1 MCLSIIYRARV
12 PASSALHSTPL
23 SQLVSMRHFT
33 SQSVSFAFSLVILLS
48 STLVNAQS
56 FTKADLARWQQR
68 AKQVTITRDTWGVP
82 HIYGKTDADVVFG
95 LLFTQCEDD
104 FGRVEENYITS
115 TGRLAEV
122 EGESA
127 LYHDLR
133 ARLFMDTTQAIAI
146 YKKSPVWMKQ
156 LLDAFA
162 DGANYYLYTHPDVKP
177 QLLTRFQPWMPLM
190 FSEGSIGGNISV
202 VSTERL
208 KAFYEQRKS
217 TSWNEK
223 FDHDEGTAH
232 RRESIGSNGFA
243 IAPAKSAT
251 KNALLLINPHTSFYF
266 RSEVHMISQA
276 GLNAYGAVTWGQFFV
291 YQGFNENCG
300 WMHTTSYADSMD
312 EYLETIEKKGN
323 DLYYKYGTT
332 LKPVRTQKVRL
343 PYKLG
348 NGVQYKEFTMYF
360 TQHGPIAGEKDGKWI
375 AIDMMN
381 TPLNALSQSYL
392 RTKATGYESYKEVM
406 KLNGNASNNTV
417 FADRNGTIAYCH
429 GNFMPRRNTKFDWEE
444 PVDGSNPET
453 DWKGLHSVGE
463 IVQVKN
469 PASGWIQNCNSTP
482 FTVSGS
488 SSPDKSKY
496 PEYMAPDAQ
505 NYRGINAAR
514 VLSSKSVYTLDTLI
528 AAAND
533 PYLAAFDD
541 LLPPLLTAYQTVS
554 GETANQSKDLAEAIQ
569 ILKDW
574 DRSYGTA
581 SIGQTLAIMWGE
593 KIQRLARS
601 RAAANQGF
609 DNQSLSAFTAQK
621 TTPQEKVTAL
631 VDVLKDLT
639 RDFGTWKTPWGDVN
653 RYQRLTG
660 KTQETYDDSKQSI
673 PVGFTSSAWGSLAA
687 FAARTY
693 PGTKKRYGSVGN
705 SFVAVVEFGKRVTAR
720 SVVTGGQ
727 SSRPGETH
735 FTDQAPLYCEGK
747 FKDVLFYPED
757 VQKHVEK
764 TYHPGDK

>member
-1 MCLSIIYRARV
+1 MLPRFVRPNPQSSILFFCLIIFLGATD
-12 PASSALHSTPL
+12 AD
-23 SQLVSMRHFT
+23 
-33 SQSVSFAFSLVILLS
+33 
-48 STLVNAQS
+48 AQA
-56 FTKADLARWQQR
+56 FTKAEIARWEQR

-115 TGRLAEV
+115 IGRLAEI

-133 ARLFMDTTQAIAI
+133 ARLFMDTTQAVAI

-162 DGANYYLYTHPDVKP
+162 DGTNYYLHTHPDVKP
-177 QLLTRFQPWMPLM
+177 RLLTRFQPWMPLM

-202 VSTERL
+202 VPIERI

-217 TSWNEK
+217 TSSLHN
-223 FDHDEGTAH
+223 FDHYE
-232 RRESIGSNGFA
+232 RESVGSNGFA

-266 RSEVHMISQA
+266 RSEVHMISEA
-276 GLNAYGAVTWGQFFV
+276 GLNTYGAVTWGQFFV

-323 DLYYKYGTT
+323 ALFYKHGNT

-343 PYKLG
+343 PYKSG
-348 NGVQYKEFTMYF
+348 TGVQYKDFTMYF
-360 TQHGPIAGEKDGKWI
+360 TQHGPIAGEQDGKWI
-375 AIDMMN
+375 AINMMN

-406 KLNGNASNNTV
+406 KLNGNASNNTI
-417 FADRNGTIAYCH
+417 FADRNGTIAYWH
-429 GNFMPRRNTKFDWEE
+429 GNFMPRRNPKFDWEE

-453 DWKGLHSVGE
+453 DWKGLHPVEE

-469 PASGWIQNCNSTP
+469 PATGWIQNCNATP

-488 SSPDKSKY
+488 SSPDKSRF
-496 PEYMAPDAQ
+496 PAYMAPDAE
-505 NYRGINAAR
+505 NYRGINAVR
-514 VLSSKSVYTLDTLI
+514 VLSSKSMFTLDTLI

-533 PYLAAFDD
+533 PHLPAFDD
-541 LLPPLLTAYQTVS
+541 LLPPLLAAYQSVS
-554 GETANQSKDLAEAIQ
+554 GETRNQSKDLAEAIQ
-569 ILKDW
+569 VLTSW
-574 DRSYGTA
+574 DKSYGVN
-581 SIGQTLAIMWGE
+581 SVGQTLAILWGE

-601 RAAANQGF
+601 RAGAGERF
-609 DNQSLSAFTAQK
+609 DNLSLTAFTIK
-621 TTPQEKVTAL
+621 NTTPQEKVTAL
-631 VDVLKDLT
+631 ADVLTDLT
-639 RDFGTWKTPWGDVN
+639 RDFGTWKTPWGNIN

-660 KTQETYDDSKQSI
+660 KTQESYDDQKPSI

-687 FAARTY
+687 FAAKTY

-727 SSRPGETH
+727 SSRPGTAH

-757 VQKHVEK
+757 IQKHVEK
-764 TYHPGDK
+764 TYHPGK

>member
-1 MCLSIIYRARV
+1 MNRLTSHPII
-12 PASSALHSTPL
+12 
-23 SQLVSMRHFT
+23 
-33 SQSVSFAFSLVILLS
+33 SFFSLFAILFS
-48 STLVNAQS
+48 FSAQGQPLG
-56 FTKADLARWQQR
+56 KAEIARWQQQ

-95 LLFTQCEDD
+95 LIYTQCEDD
-104 FGRVEENYITS
+104 FARVEENYITS
-115 TGRLAEV
+115 IGRLAEV

-133 ARLFMDTTQAIAI
+133 ARLFMDSTQAIAT
-146 YKKSPVWMKQ
+146 YKKSPSWMKQ

-162 DGANYYLYTHPDVKP
+162 DGTNYYLYTHPTVTPK
-177 QLLTRFQPWMPLM
+177 LLKRFQPWMPLM

-202 VSTERL
+202 VPIERL

-217 TSWNEK
+217 TSWINT
-223 FDHDEGTAH
+223 FDHYE
-232 RRESIGSNGFA
+232 RESVGSNGFA

-266 RSEVHMISQA
+266 RSEVHMVSQG
-276 GLNAYGAVTWGQFFV
+276 GLNAYGAVTWGQFFI

-323 DLYYKYGTT
+323 VIYYKHGTD

-343 PYKLG
+343 AYKSG
-348 NGVQYKEFTMYF
+348 NGVQYKEFPMYF

-381 TPLNALSQSYL
+381 TPLNALEQSYL
-392 RTKATGYESYKEVM
+392 RTKATGYASFKEVM
-406 KLNGNASNNTV
+406 KLNGNASNNTI
-417 FADRNGTIAYCH
+417 FADKDGTIAYWH
-429 GNFMPRRNTKFDWEE
+429 GNFMPKRDPKFDWSQ
-444 PVDGSNPET
+444 PVDGSNPAT
-453 DWKGLHSVGE
+453 DWKGLHSIDD
-463 IVQVKN
+463 IVQVRN

-488 SSPDKSKY
+488 SSPEKSKY
-496 PEYMAPDAQ
+496 PDYMAPDAE
-505 NYRGINAAR
+505 NYRGINAVR
-514 VLSSKSVYTLDTLI
+514 VLSQKSVYTLDTLI

-533 PYLAAFDD
+533 PHLVAFDE
-541 LLPPLLTAYQTVS
+541 LLPPLLSAYQTVS
-554 GETANQSKDLAEAIQ
+554 SDAVNQSKDLAEAMQ
-569 ILKDW
+569 ILKGW
-574 DRSYGTA
+574 NKTYGVT
-581 SIGQTLAIMWGE
+581 SVGQTLAIFWGE
-593 KIQRLARS
+593 KIQKLARS
-601 RAAANQGF
+601 RAASDQRF
-609 DNQSLSAFTAQK
+609 DNLSLTAFTISK
-621 TTPQEKVTAL
+621 TSPQEKVTAL
-631 VDVLKDLT
+631 TDVLTELT
-639 RDFGTWKTPWGDVN
+639 RDFGTWKTPWGDIN

-660 KTQETYDDSKQSI
+660 KIQETYDDQKPSI

-705 SFVAVVEFGKRVTAR
+705 SFVAVVEFGKRVKAR

-727 SSRPGETH
+727 SSQPGTEH

-764 TYHPGDK
+764 TYHPGDN

>member
-1 MCLSIIYRARV
+1 MNR
-12 PASSALHSTPL
+12 PPL
-23 SQLVSMRHFT
+23 QPIGFL
-33 SQSVSFAFSLVILLS
+33 FSLLILLNGPS
-48 STLVNAQS
+48 LQAQS
-56 FTKADLARWQQR
+56 FTKAEIARWQQK

-127 LYHDLR
+127 IYHDLR
-133 ARLFMDTTQAIAI
+133 ARLFLDTTQAIAI
-146 YKKSPVWMKQ
+146 YKKSPLWMKS

-162 DGANYYLYTHPDVKP
+162 DGSNYYLHTHPEVKP
-177 QLLTRFQPWMPLM
+177 RLLKRFQPWMPLM

-217 TSWNEK
+217 TSYVDYN
-223 FDHDEGTAH
+223 DHYE
-232 RRESIGSNGFA
+232 RESIGSNGFA

-266 RSEVHMISQA
+266 RSEVHMVSQEK
-276 GLNAYGAVTWGQFFV
+276 LNAYGAVTWGQFFI

-323 DLYYKYGTT
+323 ALYYKHGKD
-332 LKPVRTQKVRL
+332 LKPVRTQNVRI
-343 PYKLG
+343 PYKTASG
-348 NGVQYKEFTMYF
+348 MQYKDFTMYF

-392 RTKATGYESYKEVM
+392 RTKATGYDSFKEVM
-406 KLNGNASNNTV
+406 KLNGNASNNTI
-417 FADRNGTIAYCH
+417 FADKNGTIAYWH
-429 GNFMPRRNTKFDWEE
+429 GNFMPKRDPKFDWEE

-453 DWKGLHSVGE
+453 DWKGLHAVDE
-463 IVQVKN
+463 IVQVRN
-469 PASGWIQNCNSTP
+469 PATGWIQNCNATP

-496 PEYMAPDAQ
+496 PAYMAPDAQ

-514 VLSSKSVYTLDTLI
+514 VLSEKKLFTLDTLI

-533 PYLAAFDD
+533 PHLAAFDE
-541 LLPPLLTAYQTVS
+541 LLPPLLAAYQTVS
-554 GETANQSKDLAEAIQ
+554 ADAANQSKDLAEAIGV
-569 ILKDW
+569 LKSW
-574 DRSYGTA
+574 DKSYGKA
-581 SIGQTLAIMWGE
+581 SVGQTLAIFWGE

-601 RAAANQGF
+601 RAAGDQQF
-609 DNQSLSAFTAQK
+609 DNLSLTAY
-621 TTPQEKVTAL
+621 TISSTSPQEKVKAL
-631 VDVLKDLT
+631 ADVLADLT
-639 RDFGTWKTPWGDVN
+639 RDFGTWKTPWGDIN

-660 KTQETYDDSKQSI
+660 KVQETYDDLKPSI

-687 FAARTY
+687 FAAKTY

-705 SFVAVVEFGKRVTAR
+705 SFVAVVEFGRKVKAR

-727 SSRPGETH
+727 SSQPGTQH

-757 VQKHVEK
+757 IQKHVEK
-764 TYHPGDK
+764 TYHPGEK

>member
-1 MCLSIIYRARV
+1 MNHYTLRSIFAACCLISLT
-12 PASSALHSTPL
+12 ASG
-23 SQLVSMRHFT
+23 Q
-33 SQSVSFAFSLVILLS
+33 AF
-48 STLVNAQS
+48 N
-56 FTKADLARWQQR
+56 KAELARWQQR
-68 AKQVTITRDTWGVP
+68 AKQVTITRDTWGIP

-104 FGRVEENYITS
+104 FGRVEENYITAI
-115 TGRLAEV
+115 GRLAEI

-146 YKKSPVWMKQ
+146 YRKSPAWMKQ

-162 DGANYYLYTHPDVKP
+162 DGTNYYLHTHPTVTPK
-177 QLLTRFQPWMPLM
+177 LLKRFQPWMPLM

-202 VSTERL
+202 VSIERL
-208 KAFYEQRKS
+208 KAFYQAAGVPGRKS
-217 TSWNEK
+217 TS
-223 FDHDEGTAH
+223 FLRDVDLDHYE
-232 RRESIGSNGFA
+232 RESVGSNGFA
-243 IAPAKSAT
+243 VAPAKSAT

-266 RSEVHMISQA
+266 RSEVHLVSQA

-300 WMHTTSYADSMD
+300 WMHTSSYADSMD

-323 DLYYKYGTT
+323 GLYYKHGTA
-332 LKPVRTQKVRL
+332 LKPVRTQTVRL
-343 PYKLG
+343 PYKTG

-360 TQHGPIAGEKDGKWI
+360 TQHGPVAGEKDGKWL
-375 AIDMMN
+375 AINMMN

-392 RTKATGYESYKEVM
+392 RTKATDYASYKEVM

-417 FADRNGTIAYCH
+417 FADRNGTIAYWH
-429 GNFMPRRNTKFDWEE
+429 GNFMPRRNTAFNWEQ
-444 PVDGSNPET
+444 PVDGSNPDT
-453 DWKGLHSVGE
+453 DWQGLHTIDE
-463 IVQVKN
+463 IVQVRN

-482 FTVSGS
+482 FTVSGP
-488 SSPDKSKY
+488 SSPDPKKY
-496 PEYMAPDAQ
+496 PAYMAPDAE
-505 NYRGINAAR
+505 NYRGINADR
-514 VLSSKSVYTLDTLI
+514 VLSHKASFTLDTLI

-533 PYLAAFDD
+533 PHLAAFDD

-554 GETANQSKDLAEAIQ
+554 GEAANQSNELAEAIRV
-569 ILKDW
+569 LTNW
-574 DRSYGTA
+574 DRGYGTT
-581 SIGQTLAIMWGE
+581 SVGQTLAILWGE

-601 RAAANQGF
+601 RAAADQRF
-609 DNQSLSAFTAQK
+609 DNLSLTDLTNQK
-621 TTPQEKVTAL
+621 TTAQEKVTAL
-631 VDVLKDLT
+631 AEVLKDLT
-639 RDFGTWKTPWGDVN
+639 RDFGSWKTPWGTIN

-660 KTQETYDDSKQSI
+660 KTQETYDDQQPSM

-705 SFVAVVEFGKRVTAR
+705 SFVAVVEFGKRVKAR

-727 SSRPGETH
+727 SSRPGTSH
-735 FTDQAPLYCEGK
+735 FTDQAPLYCTGQ
-747 FKDVLFYPED
+747 FKDVWFYSED
-757 VQKHVEK
+757 VQQHVER

>member
-1 MCLSIIYRARV
+1 MHRSRVQPISFILSLFV
-12 PASSALHSTPL
+12 LLTSHAL
-23 SQLVSMRHFT
+23 QA
-33 SQSVSFAFSLVILLS
+33 QSV
-48 STLVNAQS
+48 
-56 FTKADLARWQQR
+56 TKAEITRWQQQ

-82 HIYGKTDADVVFG
+82 HIYGKTDADVIFG

-104 FGRVEENYITS
+104 FDRVEENYITS
-115 TGRLAEV
+115 IGRLAEV

-127 LYHDLR
+127 LYQDLR
-133 ARLFMDTTQAIAI
+133 ARLFLDSTQAIAI
-146 YKKSPVWMKQ
+146 YKKSPLWMKK

-162 DGANYYLYTHPDVKP
+162 DGTNYYLYTHPDVKP
-177 QLLTRFQPWMPLM
+177 KLLKRFQPWMPLM

-217 TSWNEK
+217 TSWINRV
-223 FDHDEGTAH
+223 DHYE
-232 RRESIGSNGFA
+232 RESVGSNGFA

-266 RSEVHMISQA
+266 RSEVHMVSQA
-276 GLNAYGAVTWGQFFV
+276 GLNAYGAVTWGQFFI

-323 DLYYKYGTT
+323 VLYYKHGSE

-343 PYKLG
+343 PYKTASG
-348 NGVQYKEFTMYF
+348 IQYKEFTMYF

-392 RTKATGYESYKEVM
+392 RTKATNYASFKEVM
-406 KLNGNASNNTV
+406 KLNGNASNNTI
-417 FADRNGTIAYCH
+417 FADRDGTIAYWH
-429 GNFMPRRNTKFDWEE
+429 GNFMPKRDPKFDWEQ

-453 DWKGLHSVGE
+453 DWKGLHSVDE
-463 IVQVKN
+463 IVQVRN
-469 PASGWIQNCNSTP
+469 PATGWIQNCNATP

-496 PEYMAPDAQ
+496 PAYMAPDAQ
-505 NYRGINAAR
+505 NYRGINAVR
-514 VLSSKSVYTLDTLI
+514 VLSHKTVFTLDTLI

-533 PYLAAFDD
+533 PHLTAFDE
-541 LLPPLLTAYQTVS
+541 LLPALLTAYQTVS
-554 GETANQSKDLAEAIQ
+554 GDAKNQSKDLTEAIQ
-569 ILKDW
+569 VLQAW
-574 DRSYGTA
+574 DKAYGAT
-581 SIGQTLAIMWGE
+581 SIGQTLAIYWGE

-601 RAAANQGF
+601 RAAGDQRF
-609 DNQSLSAFTAQK
+609 DNLSLTAFTISS
-621 TTPQEKVTAL
+621 TSPQEKVTAL
-631 VDVLKDLT
+631 AEVLTELT
-639 RDFGTWKTPWGDVN
+639 RDFGTWKTPWGDIN

-660 KTQETYDDSKQSI
+660 KIQETYDDQKPSL
-673 PVGFTSSAWGSLAA
+673 PVAFTSSAWGSLAA
-687 FAARTY
+687 FAAKTY

-705 SFVAVVEFGKRVTAR
+705 SFVAVVEFGKRVKAR

-727 SSRPGETH
+727 SSKPGMKH
-735 FTDQAPLYCEGK
+735 FTDQAPLYTVGK

-757 VQKHVEK
+757 VKQHVER
-764 TYHPGDK
+764 TYHPGE